1 MASLLV
7 GVSVVA
13 VLVISALVALPGK
26 MIGDEL
32 RARVDD
38 LPVLF
43 VRLALLLLP
52 EDMRAYYKP
61 DWEGNQLAAFNDET
75 AKYPVT
81 RFVRSFKFGFSLLL
95 GSRQI
100 RKETKVREKQRN
112 FDPDEL
118 RAFAAFVRTS
128 AGELYVEPPPAIK
141 IDASTRP
148 TDVACAM
155 AIAHERMATEN
166 LMQGLIVTADEI
178 ENAANGYQAQDQ

>member
-1 MASLLV
+1 MLLV

-13 VLVISALVALPGK
+13 ALVIAALVALPGK

-43 VRLALLLLP
+43 VRLALRLLP

-61 DWEGNQLAAFNDET
+61 DWEGNLLAAFNDET

-100 RKETKVREKQRN
+100 RKETKVRERPPTQEIHIHIPVEIFN
-112 FDPDEL
+112 HTTTVINQTSSVVIGPQPAEL
-118 RAFAAFVRTS
+118 KIQGHAPEVKIEAAP
-128 AGELYVEPPPAIK
+128 G
-141 IDASTRP
+141 
-148 TDVACAM
+148 
-155 AIAHERMATEN
+155 
-166 LMQGLIVTADEI
+166 
-178 ENAANGYQAQDQ
+178 